1 MKAADERFEALPL
14 PLKQAPQ
21 RVRLEPRQILSQGL
35 GVFGG
40 GDHHNRPR
48 IASPNAEYA
57 LVDLG
62 GLPLLGVRTTPC
74 LSCEQGTG
82 MSTLALFRAGEAC
95 TYGTGP
101 DRQLLEP
108 GFIHLNPRQGIPV
121 QVGYLA
127 GLFCPIDH
135 SRLRSTLE
143 AIGGGR
149 APGLDLEASWQL
161 AGAQAAPGGQPPLL
175 AFVAFVEALIA
186 DAPELPA
193 AMGLADQLHRL
204 LALSLLA
211 AAGESAFTRRRRRDA
226 APSWG
231 PALDDLVDYIRAASA
246 QSLTLTDLEARSHF
260 SARHLQTL
268 FLHKFACTPIQFVR
282 RQRLEAAMNRLN
294 HPEPGDTVT
303 GIARAFGYRQLSSF
317 SIDVQRQF
325 GVNPSTVL
333 RAARRLPE

>member
-40 GDHHNRPR
+40 GEHHNRPQ

-82 MSTLALFRAGEAC
+82 ISTLALYRAGEAC

-135 SRLRSTLE
+135 SRLRSTLA
-143 AIGGGR
+143 AIGGI
-149 APGLDLEASWQL
+149 
-161 AGAQAAPGGQPPLL
+161 
-175 AFVAFVEALIA
+175 LIA
-186 DAPELPA
+186 PNVPFDAA
-193 AMGLADQLHRL
+193 T
-204 LALSLLA
+204 LSLLIVNAYA
-211 AAGESAFTRRRRRDA
+211 AAIIGRLRSLPLTFLGA
-226 APSWG
+226 AILG
-231 PALDDLVDYIRAASA
+231 C
-246 QSLTLTDLEARSHF
+246 TEAYL
-260 SARHLQTL
+260 A
-268 FLHKFACTPIQFVR
+268 
-282 RQRLEAAMNRLN
+282 
-294 HPEPGDTVT
+294 G
-303 GIARAFGYRQLSSF
+303 
-317 SIDVQRQF
+317 
-325 GVNPSTVL
+325 
-333 RAARRLPE
+333 